1 MRMNQRTLY
10 DSSFEHDNCGI
21 GAIVNIYGK
30 KNHAVVADALSIV
43 ENLEHR
49 AGKDAEGKT
58 GDGVGILTQIPHKF
72 FKKVCAQ
79 QEIILGEERTYG
91 VGMFFFPQN
100 ELARRQAM
108 KMFEVIV
115 GKEKLKFLGWRKVP
129 TFEHVLGN
137 KALESCP
144 HIYQAFIERPEGLK
158 NDLDFDR
165 KLYIVRRVFEQSN
178 DNTYVP
184 SLSGRTIVYKGMF
197 LVSQLRTF
205 FADLQDED
213 YESAIALVHSRFS
226 TNTNPSWLRA
236 HPNRFVVHNGEIN
249 TIKGNVDKMCAR
261 EETIATTCFTD
272 EELTKVLPI
281 ISTEGSDSAMLDNA
295 LEFMIMGG
303 MDPALAAMVLIPEPW
318 ENNDTISQEERDF
331 YQYYATMMEP
341 WDGPASILFSDG
353 DVMGAILDRN
363 GLRPSRYYLMDDG
376 RLILSSEVGVL
387 PLDEEK
393 ILKKERLHPGKM
405 LLVDTKKGAVISDQE
420 LKDQYANREPY
431 GEWLDSNLCE
441 LKDLKIP
448 NEKVPS
454 FTTEELVK
462 LLKAFGYTYEDYRE
476 QIEKMA
482 LNGSE
487 AIGAMGVD
495 TPIAVLSQ
503 EYQPLFYYFK
513 QLFAQV
519 TNPPIDAVR
528 EKIVTA
534 TTVYAGKNGN
544 LLSEQPENCNVLKIT
559 NPILS
564 DLDLMKME
572 HINKPGLKVA
582 KVSMLYY
589 KSTPLERAID
599 HLFVEVDRAYK
610 DGANILILSDR
621 GVDENHVAIPS
632 LLCVA
637 AVHNHLVTTKKCMAM
652 SLILETG
659 EPRGVHHFAT
669 LLGFGAC
676 AVNPYLAHASIKELI
691 D

>member
-1 MRMNQRTLY
+1 MNQRTLY
-10 DSSFEHDNCGI
+10 NPSFEHDNCGI
-21 GAIVNIYGK
+21 GAITNIYGK
-30 KNHAVVADALSIV
+30 KSHEVVCDALSIV

-72 FKKVCAQ
+72 FVKACK
-79 QEIILGEERTYG
+79 EIGIDLGEERSYG
-91 VGMFFFPQN
+91 VGMFFFPEN
-100 ELARRQAM
+100 ELDRSQAM

-115 GKEKLKFLGWRKVP
+115 EKEQLKFLGWRKVP
-129 TFEHVLGN
+129 TFKNVLGK
-137 KALESCP
+137 KATESCP
-144 HIYQAFIERPEGLK
+144 YIYQAFIRRPEGLES
-158 NDLDFDR
+158 DLDFDR

-205 FADLQDED
+205 FADLQDKD

-261 EETIATTCFTD
+261 EETVETTCFTD

-281 ISTEGSDSAMLDNA
+281 ISSEGSDSAMLDNA
-295 LEFMIMGG
+295 FEFMIMGG

-318 ENNDTISQEERDF
+318 ENNDTISQEEKDF

-376 RLILSSEVGVL
+376 RLILASEVGVL
-387 PLDEEK
+387 PLDESHV
-393 ILKKERLHPGKM
+393 LKKERLHPGKM
-405 LLVDTKKGAVISDQE
+405 LLVDTKQGKVVSDE
-420 LKDQYANREPY
+420 EIKERYANSEPY
-431 GEWLDSNLCE
+431 GEWLDSNLVE

-448 NEKVPS
+448 NEKVPAY
-454 FTTEELVK
+454 TTEELIK
-462 LLKAFGYTYEDYRE
+462 LLKAYGYTYEDYRD
-476 QIEKMA
+476 QIENMA

-487 AIGAMGVD
+487 SIGAMGVD
-495 TPIAVLSQ
+495 TPLAVMSNQ
-503 EYQPLFYYFK
+503 YQPLFYYFK

-534 TTVYAGKNGN
+534 TTVYVGKNGN
-544 LLSEQPENCNVLKIT
+544 LLSEAPENCNVLKIT

-564 DLDLMKME
+564 DLDLMKIE
-572 HINKPGLKVA
+572 NINKPGLKVK

-589 KSTPLERAID
+589 KSTPLERALE
-599 HLFVEVDRAYK
+599 HLFVKVDRAYK
-610 DGANILILSDR
+610 EGANILILSDR

-637 AVHNHLVTTKKCMAM
+637 AVHNHLVRTK
-652 SLILETG
+652 
-659 EPRGVHHFAT
+659 
-669 LLGFGAC
+669 
-676 AVNPYLAHASIKELI
+676 
-691 D
+691 